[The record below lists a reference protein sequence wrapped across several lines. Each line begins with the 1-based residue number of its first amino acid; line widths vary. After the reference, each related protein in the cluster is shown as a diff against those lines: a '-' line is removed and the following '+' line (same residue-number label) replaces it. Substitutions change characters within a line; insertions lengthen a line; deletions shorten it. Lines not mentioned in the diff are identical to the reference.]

1 MSEFCLEKH
10 KSGYSVLIGTVRN
23 SREWVK
29 IYKSVFREEARQRQR
44 FFALIKAF
52 RQGILLA
59 NNIFI
64 SVEDNGK
71 MRELNEKPYS

>member
-1 MSEFCLEKH
+1 MSELCLEKH
-10 KSGYSVLIGTVRN
+10 KSDYSVLIGTVKN

-29 IYKSVFREEARQRQR
+29 IYKSAFREERMQQQR

-52 RQGILLA
+52 RQGIILA

-64 SVEDNGK
+64 SVENNGK
-71 MRELNEKPYS
+71 SIDRGS